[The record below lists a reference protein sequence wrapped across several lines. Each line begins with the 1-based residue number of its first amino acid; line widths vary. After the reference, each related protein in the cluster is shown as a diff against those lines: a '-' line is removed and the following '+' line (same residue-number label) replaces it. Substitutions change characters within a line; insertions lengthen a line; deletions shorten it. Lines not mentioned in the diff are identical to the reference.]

1 MTATLLLL
9 SSISIIIFACY
20 LIGFSII
27 DTTWP
32 KIANGQTDDEASRS
46 NPSTDSTRT
55 QAGTTF
61 SAIGQ
66 ISSLVITVREPDF
79 NITNA
84 FKVILTG
91 EWNLSVNDGE
101 VTNFSVNLLAS
112 PMDGSKPHMHQIV
125 NLNTYDE
132 EEPISLSEDNNLS
145 INGTVDIKINGV
157 LVWDNAD
164 ISISIS
170 RGNTFSI
177 DPNDMDT
184 QNHFG
189 DQQVFGIVTR
199 MIY

>member
-1 MTATLLLL
+1 MTASLLLV
-9 SSISIIIFACY
+9 SSITIIIFVCY

-27 DTTWP
+27 DTTFP
-32 KIANGQTDDEASRS
+32 RITNGQTDDEVNRS
-46 NPSTDSTRT
+46 NPSTDSARS
-55 QAGTTF
+55 QGRTTF

-79 NITNA
+79 NITDA

-125 NLNTYDE
+125 NLNTYDDDGS
-132 EEPISLSEDNNLS
+132 ISLSEDKNLL
-145 INGTVDIKINGV
+145 INGTTDIKINGV
-157 LVWDNAD
+157 LVWDNAE

-170 RGNTFSI
+170 NGSAFNI

-189 DQQVFGIVTR
+189 DQQVYGIVTR
-199 MIY
+199 LIY

>member
-1 MTATLLLL
+1 M
-9 SSISIIIFACY
+9 
-20 LIGFSII
+20 GFSII

-32 KIANGQTDDEASRS
+32 KIANGQTEDESNRS

-55 QAGTTF
+55 QERTTF

-79 NITNA
+79 NITDA

-125 NLNTYDE
+125 NLNTYDD
-132 EEPISLSEDNNLS
+132 EEPISLPEDKNLL
-145 INGTVDIKINGV
+145 INGTADIKINGV

-170 RGNTFSI
+170 NGNTFNI